1 MGGNRGTSARYPACV
16 SDGVN
21 MRIKKALQAD
31 QDTIARFMAVLGNGL
46 TIASQSKL
54 AKPGFFLYSGQF
66 IHEFIERVYL
76 RKEELL
82 LDTLVDCGFPN
93 DQGPVGNMR
102 QEHHRSRANSKMLT
116 EAAQVWQK
124 GDLDGRSDVV
134 WATSEYTNLM
144 RHHFDMLKNLIYP
157 LLEQS
162 VTPEDEQRLAARLNH
177 LIFEDSGAR
186 PPEQY
191 LKMIEALEEE
201 LDDWR

>member
-1 MGGNRGTSARYPACV
+1 
-16 SDGVN
+16 

-54 AKPGFFLYSGQF
+54 AKPGFFLYASQF
-66 IHEFIERVYL
+66 MHEFIERVYF

-102 QEHHRSRANSKMLT
+102 QEHNRSRANSKMLS
-116 EAAQVWQK
+116 EAAHLWQK
-124 GDLDGRSDVV
+124 GEMDGRADAV

-162 VTPEDEQRLAARLNH
+162 VTAEDEQRLASRMNH

-201 LDDWR
+201 IDDWR

>member
-1 MGGNRGTSARYPACV
+1 
-16 SDGVN
+16 

-46 TIASQSKL
+46 TVASQSKL
-54 AKPGFFLYSGQF
+54 ATPGFFVFAGQF

-76 RKEELL
+76 RKEDLL
-82 LDTLVDCGFPN
+82 LDALVECGFAR
-93 DQGPVGNMR
+93 DQGPVGNMHL
-102 QEHHRSRANSKMLT
+102 EHQRSRQNSKVIT
-116 EAAQVWQK
+116 EAALQWQK
-124 GDLDGRSDVV
+124 GDLESRSDVV

-144 RHHFDMLKNLIYP
+144 RHHFDMLRNLIYP

-162 VTPEDEQRLAARLNH
+162 ITAEDEQRLSARLNH